1 MQTELPTR
9 AGIFGHTLTTLN
21 QADVWLDD
29 ALAWLSS
36 DWQPVGSE
44 LTDRQAEARHEIRK
58 AIAAAA
64 VQIEAAKA
72 QARVVIEDE

>member
-1 MQTELPTR
+1 MHTELPTR
-9 AGIFGHTLTTLN
+9 AGIFGHTLTTLS
-21 QADVWLDD
+21 QADEWLDD

-44 LTDRQAEARHEIRK
+44 LTDRQADARREIQK

-72 QARVVIEDE
+72 QARAVIEE